1 MQRPRVC
8 PSTMSSSTEIE
19 IKLEI
24 PPEALAAV
32 RRAVCTARVQRTA
45 LQALYFDALDRRLSK
60 DRMALRLRKEGTQ
73 WVQTLKAAGSHGM
86 LRLEH
91 NVLVTGEGPDAPEV
105 DPQRHAGTAVGE
117 RLLALLQ
124 GAALQVQYRTEVLR
138 SHRVVKR
145 AGVAIEL
152 ALDQGFIEA
161 GSQRWPVCELE
172 LELLQGQP
180 EALVE
185 EARRWVTRHGLW
197 LDVRSK
203 AERGERLA
211 RGRLQAP
218 ATKARALA
226 LSPEASAP
234 AALRA
239 VIANTLQQILPN
251 ASEIAAGTYRDEQVH
266 QLRVGLRRLRT
277 ALRFFEGWCDEV
289 DPAWAP
295 ALAEVFGQLG
305 GVRDRA
311 ALTQALAPGLQ
322 AAGAPLV
329 ALPASVDPL
338 DPVSLLR
345 APGFSMLCLALQAHA
360 MSPVR
365 VAEGAAPLPL
375 RRLCRQRL
383 RRWYQQVLRDVPA
396 YATLDEPSQH
406 RLRKR
411 LKRLRYATEFCAA
424 LFPAQ
429 QVKRFLAAVAPVQ
442 ETLGHFNDLCVA
454 IPLYRQAAAQSPE
467 AWFAVGWL
475 SAQREQALAACVSAL
490 QPLASV
496 RPAWAKR

>member
-1 MQRPRVC
+1 
-8 PSTMSSSTEIE
+8 MSSSTEIE

-24 PPEALAAV
+24 PPAALAAV
-32 RRAVCTARVQRTA
+32 RRAVCTAKVQHTA

-73 WVQTLKAAGSHGM
+73 WVQTLKAAGGHGM

-91 NVLVTGEGPDAPEV
+91 NVRLVCEGPDAPEV

-218 ATKARALA
+218 AAKARALA

-251 ASEIAAGTYRDEQVH
+251 ASEIAAGTYGDEQVH
-266 QLRVGLRRLRT
+266 QLRIGLRRLRT

-305 GVRDRA
+305 GARDRA

-329 ALPASVDPL
+329 ALPVSVDPL

-360 MSPVR
+360 MSPVN
-365 VAEGAAPLPL
+365 VAEVAAEMASEGAAAQPL

-383 RRWYQQVLRDVPA
+383 RRWYQQVLRDVSA
-396 YATLDEPSQH
+396 YAALDEPCQH

-424 LFPAQ
+424 LFPAR
-429 QVKRFLAAVAPVQ
+429 QVQRFLAALAPVQ
-442 ETLGHFNDLCVA
+442 ETLGHYNDLCVA
-454 IPLYRQAAAQSPE
+454 IPLYRQAAAQTPE

-475 SAQREQALAACVSAL
+475 SAQREQALVACVSAL
-490 QPLASV
+490 QPLANV